1 MIDNKI
7 IIKKWNEDDM
17 EKVGFFDESGN
28 FHMLKGLAKD
38 FRKPCIKVINVENG
52 DYAEILVEDLI

>member
-1 MIDNKI
+1 
-7 IIKKWNEDDM
+7 M